1 MLRAMTDGLERSLGE
16 VSLFRTVPEA
26 SLRSIEQRCTWR
38 KFQSHEQIIDYQDS
52 SRDVFFL
59 VSGRARVIIY
69 SVEGQAVAF
78 RELVAGDVFGEL
90 SAIDGRTR
98 SASVEAKAPCLI
110 ASMSPNMFLEAIA
123 EEGQL
128 ALALSTH
135 LVTQIRDLTDR
146 IFEFSTLAVKNRI
159 HAELLRLARRAA
171 PDANKA
177 ALAPPPTHAE
187 IASRISTHREA
198 VSREL
203 SRLAQIGLVRRE
215 GSSLLVTDIERLEEM
230 VREAVGEE

>member
-1 MLRAMTDGLERSLGE
+1 MEKVSRSLGE
-16 VSLFRTVPEA
+16 VALFRNVPEE
-26 SLRSIEQRCTWR
+26 SLRRIEQRCSWR
-38 KFQSHEQIIDYQDS
+38 TFQPGEQVIDYKDG

-90 SAIDGRTR
+90 SAIDGRAR

-110 ASMSPNMFLEAIA
+110 ASMSPKTFLEAIA

-171 PDANKA
+171 PEANEA
-177 ALAPPPTHAE
+177 VLCPPPTHAE

-203 SRLAQIGLVRRE
+203 SRLAQIGVVRRE
-215 GSSLLVTDIERLEEM
+215 GSSLLVTDIKRLASM
-230 VREAVGEE
+230 VREAIGDE

>member
-1 MLRAMTDGLERSLGE
+1 MVEKVDRSLRE
-16 VSLFRTVPEA
+16 VPLFRSVPEE
-26 SLRSIEQRCTWR
+26 SLRQIGERCAWR
-38 KFQSHEQIIDYQDS
+38 TFLPGEQIIDHKDC

-78 RELVAGDVFGEL
+78 RELAPGDVFGEL
-90 SAIDGRTR
+90 SAIDGRAR
-98 SASVEAKAPCLI
+98 SASVEARTPCLI
-110 ASMSPNMFLEAIA
+110 ASMSPQVFLDAVA
-123 EEGQL
+123 EEGRL

-135 LVTQIRDLTDR
+135 LVTQIRELTDR
-146 IFEFSTLAVKNRI
+146 VFEFSTLAVKNRI

-171 PDANKA
+171 PGADEA
-177 ALAPPPTHAE
+177 ALSPPPTHAE

-203 SRLAQIGLVRRE
+203 SRLAQTGLLRRH
-215 GSSLLVTDIERLEEM
+215 GSSLLVTDVKRLESM
-230 VREAVGEE
+230 VRAAVGDE